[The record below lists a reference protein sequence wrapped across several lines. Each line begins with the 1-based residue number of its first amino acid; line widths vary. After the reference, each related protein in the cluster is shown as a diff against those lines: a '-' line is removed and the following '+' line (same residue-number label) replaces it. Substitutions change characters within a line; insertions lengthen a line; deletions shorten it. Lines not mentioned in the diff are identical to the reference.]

1 MTISKNASTNP
12 STHYVFAAK
21 LKDVESAV
29 NRCLAVQI
37 EHRAIVLFYYSSKVY
52 AIDNRCPHMGFPL
65 NRGTVKDGVLTC
77 HWHHARFDLLNG
89 GTFDQWA
96 GDVPSF
102 PVQIR
107 NGNDEAEVW
116 LDIADSPMDKKM
128 HYLQLLQNGLEQ
140 NIPLMIAKAVVA
152 MANGGE
158 NDAKNE
164 PKKGYASDL
173 TNAFKKGLE
182 FGTRFNKSGWGQG
195 LTIHTC
201 MMNIVPYLGTQE
213 NRTNALFHG
222 LSAIAQDCAL
232 APPRFEFSPL
242 PQPWPELSVLKRWFR
257 QFVEARDARAA
268 ERCIVTAVRLGASG
282 NELADILFAAATDHR
297 FIDAG
302 HTVDFT
308 NKALEALDIVG
319 WDNGDN
325 GLVESVLSSLVLGYA
340 KAERMEE
347 SNAWRHPVD
356 LIVILEDAFGKIPSV
371 LEKASRNKRKRWNDI
386 SRDRL
391 VAWLLGDNTAQS
403 IANELLDAL
412 SQGASEVDLSG
423 AVAYAASLRVA
434 QFHTRNEFGDWDAVL
449 HTLTFANAID
459 QGLRRLNTP
468 ELLRGVFDAA
478 MRIYLNRFLN
488 IPPAPIPKPRL
499 DSAAKEKGIDYNNN
513 NNNNNKND
521 DDGASN
527 TTRPNSEI
535 LLLNEL
541 PSVLDKQQQTNQ
553 AGQLVADYLYGGGNL
568 DLLLATLGSLL
579 LREDRNF
586 HCIQMMEAVFRQLH
600 RFHPADYGDTNYV
613 DAEFVNILVAA
624 TRYLAAHSPTMRS
637 QGRTF
642 QIGNQLHH
650 GKHLFEE

>member
-37 EHRAIVLFYYSSKVY
+37 EHRAIVLFYYSSKLY

-128 HYLQLLQNGLEQ
+128 HYRQLLQNGLEQ

-232 APPRFEFSPL
+232 APPRFEVSPL

-371 LEKASRNKRKRWNDI
+371 LEKASKNKRKRWNDI